1 MSDLFEAFRLKTT
14 ASAGSTASSSSALKG
29 SLRCVLDALG
39 GDAILYVESDDGT
52 RPDPLPSPRSYS
64 GPWRDLL
71 AALTE
76 IGDARQMQ
84 LGWEEKEKA
93 GGIPLSRYPYILSLA
108 AATECLELPDG
119 SPVEVI
125 DETVGISISGE
136 NPYRGQLV
144 SGGGTVLR
152 NPRGIAENF
161 ILDGK
166 FLYRGA
172 SPGPGYRSLRHLC
185 TILTAD
191 ELPRYISLAH
201 THFPG
206 MPLDFCS
213 YEVVDDAEAELQEG
227 IIFHEMDREG
237 FLHIQAVLT
246 YPGYPPDFFTSYD
259 AGIAAEIDHTAETI
273 RLKTVTLPD
282 PGPYISR
289 LRRRIQRRQKSL
301 NGSDGF
307 FVDGSRISMGPR
319 LAEAFIEM
327 DLPALGKQVLLYG
340 TGNLARFKILTPQP
354 RVSMRISG
362 GTDLL
367 RGECR
372 VNLGDESF
380 SPDELIEIHDDR
392 GFIQLNDGSK
402 AILDG
407 KFLNRLKRILK
418 TINGDE
424 VTLSFFDLPLIQDLI
439 DEPLNGP
446 GAVEPE
452 RVFRGFE
459 SLEKRPAPVPLITG
473 TLRDYQDQGYRWLYY
488 LYKTGLGG
496 CLADDMGLGKTV
508 QTISLLSAVHSNPG
522 MPSLIVLPKSL
533 IFNWEAELEK
543 FCPGLSVYAY
553 YGAGRDW
560 SKAGEADIILTTYTI
575 VRNEIQQLRKRSF
588 RYLILDEAQN
598 IKNLTSRIS
607 RAVLLLNGEYKLAI
621 SGTPLENNLM
631 ELYSLF
637 RFLNP
642 GMFGTIK
649 EFQKNYANP
658 IQRDSCQITAEDLR
672 RKIRP
677 FLLRRLKNE
686 VAKDLP
692 EKVEQVL
699 MVEMDDDQ
707 RSLYESRREYYFRSV
722 QEKVERD
729 GLAESQIY
737 ILQAISELRQIASAP
752 ESRSSGIIR
761 SPKRSLMTESLSDVF
776 ANHHKAVVFS
786 NYLQT
791 LDSLASDLDEMQ
803 VEYLFLT
810 GSTADRKAVVQQFQ
824 QDRSKKVLL
833 MTLKAGGVGLNLTV
847 AHYVYLLDPW
857 WNVAAENQAID
868 RCHRIGQKNTVFAY
882 RLIAR
887 DSIEERI
894 LELQQKKRELFQSV
908 IHADSGP
915 LKSLTRDD
923 LDFILG

>member
-1 MSDLFEAFRLKTT
+1 MSDLFEAFRLKTP
-14 ASAGSTASSSSALKG
+14 ASSSVSG
-29 SLRCVLDALG
+29 DLRCVLDALG
-39 GDAILYVESDDGT
+39 GDTVLHIETTDGS
-52 RPDPLPSPRSYS
+52 RPNPLPSPRSYT

-71 AALTE
+71 AALADIRE
-76 IGDARQMQ
+76 ARQLQ
-84 LGWEEKEKA
+84 LGWEEKQTEP
-93 GGIPLSRYPYILSLA
+93 GISVSRHPYILSLA
-108 AATECLELPDG
+108 ADTECLVLPDG
-119 SPVEVI
+119 SPVELRDDSVS
-125 DETVGISISGE
+125 ISITGE
-136 NPYRGQLV
+136 NPYRGQLE
-144 SGGGTVLR
+144 SGDGTTLR

-161 ILDGK
+161 IIDGK
-166 FLYRGA
+166 ILYRGKA
-172 SPGPGYRSLRHLC
+172 PGPGFRSLRHLC
-185 TILTAD
+185 TVLSME

-201 THFPG
+201 THFPR
-206 MPLDFCS
+206 MRLDFRS
-213 YEVVDDAEAELQEG
+213 YDVVEEPEAELQEG

-237 FLHIQAVLT
+237 FLHIQAVLA
-246 YPGYPPDFFTSYD
+246 YPGYPPDFFSSYD
-259 AGIAAEIDHTAETI
+259 AGIAAEIDDATATV
-273 RLKTVTLPD
+273 RLKPVVIPD
-282 PGPYISR
+282 SAPYISR

-301 NGSDGF
+301 QGSDGF
-307 FVDGSRISMGPR
+307 FVDGSRISMGPK

-327 DLPALGKQVLLYG
+327 DLPTLGKQILLFG
-340 TGNLARFKILTPQP
+340 TGNLARFRILTPQP
-354 RVSMRISG
+354 KVSMRISG

-372 VNLGDESF
+372 VNLEDESF
-380 SPDELIEIHDDR
+380 SPEELIEIHDDR
-392 GFIQLNDGSK
+392 GFIPLNGGGK

-407 KFLNRLKRILK
+407 KFLTRLKRILK
-418 TINGDE
+418 TINGSE
-424 VTLSFFDLPLIQDLI
+424 VTLSFFDLPLVQELI

-452 RVFRGFE
+452 RIFRGFE
-459 SLEKRPAPVPLITG
+459 SLDKRPAPVPPITG
-473 TLRDYQDQGYRWLYY
+473 NLRDYQDQGYRWLYY
-488 LYKTGLGG
+488 LHKTGLGG

-508 QTISLLSAVHSNPG
+508 QTISLLATIHAAPG
-522 MPSLIVLPKSL
+522 MPSLIILPKSL
-533 IFNWEAELEK
+533 IFNWEAELAK
-543 FCPGLSVYAY
+543 FAPHLSVYSY
-553 YGAGRDW
+553 YGGGRQW
-560 SKAGEADIILTTYTI
+560 SKAGKADIILTTYTI
-575 VRNEIQQLRKRSF
+575 VRNEIQQLRKHSF

-607 RAVLLLNGEYKLAI
+607 RAVLLLNGEHKLAI

-642 GMFGTIK
+642 GMFGTVK

-658 IQRDSCQITAEDLR
+658 VQRDSCQITAEDLR

-677 FLLRRLKNE
+677 FLLRRLKSE

-692 EKVEQVL
+692 EKVEQVM

-707 RSLYESRREYYFRSV
+707 RNLYESRREYYFRSV
-722 QEKVERD
+722 RERVDRD

-752 ESRSSGIIR
+752 ESRSSGIIQ
-761 SPKRSLMTESLSDVF
+761 SPKRSLMQESLIDVF

-824 QDRSKKVLL
+824 QERNKKVLL
-833 MTLKAGGVGLNLTV
+833 MTLKAGGVGLNLTI

-882 RLIAR
+882 RLIVR

-915 LKSLTRDD
+915 LKSLSRDD